1 MIYLQLA
8 LFGKYAD
15 VIKLIYGLDKINEF
29 ALIGDSVCQ
38 SYITIYRKVKE

>member
-29 ALIGDSVCQ
+29 ALIGDCLSILYNYKQ
-38 SYITIYRKVKE
+38 EG